1 MSKKTALETLKSCGL
16 YGNYYD
22 TIEKAADGVKSII
35 YELRGML
42 RHPPHDVQ
50 CAVLA
55 NMGIEGFVNNGA
67 SATHRIVPI
76 ASDENA
82 DIADIATCPEIYDW
96 RNLDGSCDAC
106 EPFDRE
112 RITRMKKDLDYHI
125 SWRRGAETEMPNPT
139 DLGILLDEISLV
151 LFKISA
157 ETPE

>member
-1 MSKKTALETLKSCGL
+1 MSKKTALETLQSCGL

-50 CAVLA
+50 CAALA
-55 NMGIEGFVNNGA
+55 NMGIEGFVNNGI

-76 ASDENA
+76 TSDENT
-82 DIADIATCPEIYDW
+82 DVATCPKVYDW
-96 RNLDGSCDAC
+96 RNLDGSCEVR
-106 EPFDRE
+106 EPFDRK
-112 RITRMKKDLDYHI
+112 RIARMKKDLDYHI
-125 SWRRGAETEMPNPT
+125 TWRRGAKTKMPDPT
-139 DLGILLDEISLV
+139 KLGILLDEISLV
-151 LFKISA
+151 LSKISA